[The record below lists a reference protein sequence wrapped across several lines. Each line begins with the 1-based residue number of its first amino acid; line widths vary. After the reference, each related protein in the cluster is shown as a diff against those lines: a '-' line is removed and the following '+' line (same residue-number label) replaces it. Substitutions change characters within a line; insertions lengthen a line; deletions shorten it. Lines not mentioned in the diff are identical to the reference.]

1 MHKFFRFFN
10 TKECFYHDHVKTL
23 SSSEVQN
30 HKRTHGDIGNKIIK
44 IFKMLGLLSEMLND
58 LFEIWDKGEP
68 LTRRINRSLKYYKEE
83 LHIFKEF
90 IQNVDDADVTEISFL
105 W

>member
-1 MHKFFRFFN
+1 
-10 TKECFYHDHVKTL
+10 
-23 SSSEVQN
+23 
-30 HKRTHGDIGNKIIK
+30 
-44 IFKMLGLLSEMLND
+44 MLGLLSEMLND